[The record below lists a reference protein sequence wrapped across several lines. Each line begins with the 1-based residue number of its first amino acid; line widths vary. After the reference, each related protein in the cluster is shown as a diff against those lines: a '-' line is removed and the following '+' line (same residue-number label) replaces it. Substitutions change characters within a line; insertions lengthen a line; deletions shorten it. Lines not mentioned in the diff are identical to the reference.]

1 MDRKP
6 LSRKAVSM
14 ARPAAAPGG
23 EGVGRVAGARGA
35 GPEQGVNM
43 ARQPAAVAAVA
54 AAAVAVKGEGQRAGG
69 VGWE

>member
-43 ARQPAAVAAVA
+43 ARQPAVVA
-54 AAAVAVKGEGQRAGG
+54 AAAVKGEGEGG
-69 VGWE
+69 